1 MASQEPEKSPYS
13 INVLILDNQHQVLF
27 ETMRRL
33 KEVMK
38 LGEGARELPKLLRE
52 LARLVSYHFPTEER
66 LMESYGYPLRDM
78 HALEHQTGCK
88 HLRKMN
94 RLIRIG
100 DNSVAVQAMDL
111 LNYWLEHHVGHW
123 DARLGEYL
131 NAHGVS

>member
-1 MASQEPEKSPYS
+1 MASPEPEKPSHS
-13 INVLILDNQHQVLF
+13 INVLILDDQHQVLF
-27 ETMRRL
+27 ENIRRL

-38 LGEGARELPKLLRE
+38 AGVGAAELPQLLRN
-52 LARLVSYHFPTEER
+52 LARLANYHFPTEER

-78 HALEHQTGCK
+78 HALEHRTAFK
-88 HLRKMN
+88 HLRHMN
-94 RLIRIG
+94 RLIRAG